1 MNASIKDC
9 MALKQ
14 VRNYITNATHLRVP
28 RRAALAER
36 LAVI

>member
-1 MNASIKDC
+1 MSASIEDC

-28 RRAALAER
+28 RRAALAEGM
-36 LAVI
+36 AAI